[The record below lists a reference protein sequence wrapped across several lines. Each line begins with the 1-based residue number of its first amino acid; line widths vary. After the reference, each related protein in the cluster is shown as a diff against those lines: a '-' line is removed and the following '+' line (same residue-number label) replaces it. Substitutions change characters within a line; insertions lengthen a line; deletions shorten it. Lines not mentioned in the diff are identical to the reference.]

1 MHRWIAIP
9 LASCLAA
16 SAAMSGAGF
25 SAQAEP
31 GIGARS
37 AQPDQ
42 APLGLKVRRL
52 EGSVEVV
59 VVGTGNAPQLQQSRR
74 GDKWQGTL
82 LTTQAKGAFP
92 AAKRFSLPEAGIK
105 SVTLDGGGT
114 RFQLDVEPLQ
124 GIPIGQPTVSADGQD
139 LIINFPLPTQVVGMV
154 ARPNL
159 NQPGAIPSTGFV
171 PPLQPR
177 AVAPPLGDMAVG
189 SMVLRNQSFVSAQ
202 GPTITLTLRNAPARD
217 ALMSMAQLGGY
228 GFVYVDDAN
237 SGDAGASAAPSGGQ
251 ANANPAQSNQG
262 GSLRPVTLSFRNE
275 KYSHALNSVLLA
287 SGLQGKLEG
296 RTLMV
301 GPSVLGKTFGSQVSK
316 VFRLNQATAGSAA
329 DYLASLGASISKIN
343 TLTSTTSSSD
353 TAGTASS
360 SASSTTAVTETI
372 TTVETYGASV
382 GPLKGLTG
390 TTDSRL
396 QTITLIGDSSLVA
409 VAGSYL
415 RQLDLRQRQV
425 AVKVQILNIDLENDA
440 TIDSSFSARF
450 GNAFL
455 VSQGG
460 RAYMNFG
467 ENKPGGSDGTGIV
480 VDGTQY
486 VTPGSYSA
494 GTEKV
499 QAQQVFPPYVI
510 AKERVE
516 TSTVLP
522 DGSVQRSVELVDKL
536 DNLGRPVYVPSTD
549 PSAAFQS
556 RGLVDSL
563 GRPILVPGGQASNE
577 YTQPKNSFYS
587 YLEAAIIA
595 SSAKT
600 LAQPTLLVQEG
611 QKAVVKSAISVITGV
626 EPTEATNGSVQY
638 TNTRAD
644 AGLTLDVMV
653 NKIDDNGFVTLELK
667 PSVSVPQPAGTQ
679 QGVQIFNI
687 AQRSLS
693 SGAVRLRDGQTL
705 ILTGVITDDDRQRVT
720 KWPILG
726 DMPVIGQLFRQ
737 SSSSRQKSEL
747 VMLVTPTLVNDADGG
762 SYGYGYRPMTQA
774 AREFLQ

>member
-1 MHRWIAIP
+1 
-9 LASCLAA
+9 
-16 SAAMSGAGF
+16 
-25 SAQAEP
+25 
-31 GIGARS
+31 
-37 AQPDQ
+37 
-42 APLGLKVRRL
+42 
-52 EGSVEVV
+52 VEVV
-59 VVGTGNAPQLQQSRR
+59 IVGTGESPQLQQSRR
-74 GDKWQGTL
+74 GDTWQGLL
-82 LTTQAKGAFP
+82 LTTQAKGVLP
-92 AAKRFSLPEAGIK
+92 TAKRFSLPEAGIK

-114 RFQLDVEPLQ
+114 RFQLDIESLP
-124 GIPIGQPTVSADGQD
+124 GIPIGKPTVSADGKD
-139 LIINFPLPTQVVGMV
+139 LIINFPLSTQVVGVV

-159 NQPGAIPSTGFV
+159 TQPGALPSSSFV

-202 GPTITLTLRNAPARD
+202 GPAITLTLRNAPARD

-237 SGDAGASAAPSGGQ
+237 SGGTGASAAASGGQ
-251 ANANPAQSNQG
+251 ANSAQSNQG

-343 TLTSTTSSSD
+343 TLTSTTSNSD

-450 GNAFL
+450 GNTFL
-455 VSQGG
+455 VSQNG

-480 VDGTQY
+480 DGTEY

-536 DNLGRPVYVPSTD
+536 DKLGRPVYVPSTD

-563 GRPILVPGGQASNE
+563 GRPILVPSGQASNE

-611 QKAVVKSAISVITGV
+611 QKAVVKTATSVITGV
-626 EPTEATNGSVQY
+626 NSTEATNGSVQY
-638 TNTRAD
+638 TNTRQE
-644 AGLTLDVMV
+644 AGLILDVMV

-687 AQRSLS
+687 SERSLS

-705 ILTGVITDDDRQRVT
+705 VVTGVITDQDRQRVT

-747 VMLVTPTLVNDADGG
+747 VMLVTPTLVDDAGGG

-774 AREFLQ
+774 AREFIQ